1 MGELYL
7 AMGRLVMA
15 FVVIIGTLVAVWL
28 LLEYGAERAQER
40 AAAAVERRRCSYRR
54 IAKRHGRI
62 VREDKHRRAA

>member
-40 AAAAVERRRCSYRR
+40 AQAAVARRRCSLRR
-54 IAKRHGRI
+54 IAKKHGRV
-62 VREDKHRRAA
+62 VREDKHAA

>member
-40 AAAAVERRRCSYRR
+40 AQAAVARRRCSLRR
-54 IAKRHGRI
+54 IAKKHGRI
-62 VREDKHRRAA
+62 VREDKRAA